1 MKRQFLFG
9 TVLAAAMAVGVGAQ
23 TPQTPPPSQTPT
35 PTQAP
40 TSSMDRSS
48 GMGKSV
54 TLTGCVEKAG
64 SSSSAAGTAGT
75 TGASASQFVLKNVA
89 AGGSSASSTT
99 GTSGS
104 TLNPSWQNGLNL
116 SAGSEDLEKHLN
128 KKVEIK
134 GTVDTPASSAAGA
147 AASSSA
153 SDMATLKVSSIK
165 DLADTCSAG
174 GQ

>member
-23 TPQTPPPSQTPT
+23 TPADSAPAARPRS
-35 PTQAP
+35 TQAP

-128 KKVEIK
+128 KRSKSR
-134 GTVDTPASSAAGA
+134 GRSTLLHRPQPAQRRAARRP
-147 AASSSA
+147 
-153 SDMATLKVSSIK
+153 TWRR
-165 DLADTCSAG
+165 
-174 GQ
+174 

>member
-23 TPQTPPPSQTPT
+23 TPQTPPPSQTPS

-40 TSSMDRSS
+40 TSSSMDRQSAS
-48 GMGKSV
+48 KSV

-89 AGGSSASSTT
+89 AGGSSSSSTT

-104 TLNPSWQNGLNL
+104 TLNPSWRMVST
-116 SAGSEDLEKHLN
+116 SARVARTSRS
-128 KKVEIK
+128 
-134 GTVDTPASSAAGA
+134 T
-147 AASSSA
+147 
-153 SDMATLKVSSIK
+153 
-165 DLADTCSAG
+165 
-174 GQ
+174 

>member
-23 TPQTPPPSQTPT
+23 APQTPPPSQTPT

-54 TLTGCVEKAG
+54 TLTGCVAKAG

-134 GTVDTPASSAAGA
+134 GTVDTSASSAA
-147 AASSSA
+147 SA
-153 SDMATLKVSSIK
+153 TAGSDLATLKVRSIK
-165 DLADTCSAG
+165 DIADTCSGG